1 MGRPYLV
8 LVKFF
13 TRYWIKKFRIFSIY
27 GEFLKNLS
35 LVIDMNEKI
44 KNLSLV
50 INTRLKSSPKRTG
63 KEKILNMEN
72 LREILRTQELRMMK
86 LFLFGSVIAIIGI
99 LIFTFT
105 GIDTSYFT
113 FFGMA
118 ILIIALVQLF
128 KLENMIDRVNSEIRR
143 SRFS

>member
-8 LVKFF
+8 LVKYF
-13 TRYWIKKFRIFSIY
+13 TKSRIKNFWIFSIY
-27 GEFLKNLS
+27 GEFLKNLL

-63 KEKILNMEN
+63 KEKILNMESLEN
-72 LREILRTQELRMMK
+72 LREVLRTQELRMMK
-86 LFLFGSVIAIIGI
+86 LFLFGSVTAIIGL
-99 LIFTFT
+99 LIFVFAD
-105 GIDTSYFT
+105 IDSSYLT

-118 ILIIALVQLF
+118 TLIVAQIQLF
-128 KLENMIDRVNSEIRR
+128 KIENI
-143 SRFS
+143 

>member
-1 MGRPYLV
+1 M
-8 LVKFF
+8 K
-13 TRYWIKKFRIFSIY
+13 
-27 GEFLKNLS
+27 EKN
-35 LVIDMNEKI
+35 

-86 LFLFGSVIAIIGI
+86 LFLFGSVIAISGMW
-99 LIFTFT
+99 IFVIT
-105 GIDTSYFT
+105 GVDSSYLT

-118 ILIIALVQLF
+118 ILIIAMVQLW
-128 KLENMIDRVNSEIRR
+128 KLENMIDRVNEEIRR

>member
-1 MGRPYLV
+1 M
-8 LVKFF
+8 K
-13 TRYWIKKFRIFSIY
+13 
-27 GEFLKNLS
+27 
-35 LVIDMNEKI
+35 EKI

-86 LFLFGSVIAIIGI
+86 LFLFGSVIAISGMW
-99 LIFTFT
+99 IFVIT
-105 GIDTSYFT
+105 GVDSSYLT
-113 FFGMA
+113 LFGMA
-118 ILIIALVQLF
+118 ILIIAMVQLW
-128 KLENMIDRVNSEIRR
+128 KLENMIDRVNEEIRR

>member
-1 MGRPYLV
+1 
-8 LVKFF
+8 
-13 TRYWIKKFRIFSIY
+13 
-27 GEFLKNLS
+27 
-35 LVIDMNEKI
+35 MNEKI

-50 INTRLKSSPKRTG
+50 INVRLKSSPKRTR

-72 LREILRTQELRMMK
+72 LREILRSQELRMMK

>member
-1 MGRPYLV
+1 M
-8 LVKFF
+8 K
-13 TRYWIKKFRIFSIY
+13 
-27 GEFLKNLS
+27 EKN
-35 LVIDMNEKI
+35 

-72 LREILRTQELRMMK
+72 LREILRTQGLRMMK
-86 LFLFGSVIAIIGI
+86 LFLFGSVIAISGMW
-99 LIFTFT
+99 IFVIT
-105 GIDTSYFT
+105 GVDSSYLT

-118 ILIIALVQLF
+118 ILIIAMVQLW
-128 KLENMIDRVNSEIRR
+128 KLENMIDRVNEEIRR

>member
-1 MGRPYLV
+1 M
-8 LVKFF
+8 K
-13 TRYWIKKFRIFSIY
+13 
-27 GEFLKNLS
+27 EKN
-35 LVIDMNEKI
+35 

-86 LFLFGSVIAIIGI
+86 LFLFGSVIAISG
-99 LIFTFT
+99 LWIFVIT
-105 GIDTSYFT
+105 GVDSSYLT

-118 ILIIALVQLF
+118 ILIIAMVQLW
-128 KLENMIDRVNSEIRR
+128 KLENMIDRVNEEIRR